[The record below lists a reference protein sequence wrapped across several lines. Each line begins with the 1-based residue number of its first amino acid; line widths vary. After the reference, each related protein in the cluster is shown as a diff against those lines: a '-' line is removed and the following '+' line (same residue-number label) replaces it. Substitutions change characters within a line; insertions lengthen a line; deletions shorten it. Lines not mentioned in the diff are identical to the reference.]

1 MGQHIN
7 YKNRIEIVVDLEFI
21 PFLKLFCNRLMAK
34 SVFTYQTY
42 KDKLEV
48 IRNKI

>member
-21 PFLKLFCNRLMAK
+21 PFLKLFLIDLWRNL
-34 SVFTYQTY
+34 Y
-42 KDKLEV
+42 LH
-48 IRNKI
+48 IRRTRIN